1 MNDPWDWAKQKDYQ
15 QQTPPP
21 INNTLAI
28 PDSGQTQAPAPIHGP
43 PGLGQ
48 MAQTILVARGVN
60 RGIDETYDAGKGY
73 FNKAPHDPSKVPVED
88 RVGKAPATETS
99 APLSSNSVTPL
110 EAQNAQENA
119 AREANA
125 AGRNIAAD
133 GSSGAAPTT
142 ATTAPAV
149 APTSTA
155 AETGAVAGTTTALAS
170 SAPTTISEAA
180 MLAEQYG
187 PFLAAQGT
195 TSVPYRTVGN
205 TGKGGK

>member
-1 MNDPWDWAKQKDYQ
+1 MIDQHDPWDWTKQQ
-15 QQTPPP
+15 SPMQSAVPPM
-21 INNTLAI
+21 NNTLVV
-28 PDSGQTQAPAPIHGP
+28 PPSGQAQAPAPIHGP
-43 PGLGQ
+43 PGIGQ

-60 RGIDETYDAGKGY
+60 KGLDVAEKKY
-73 FNKAPHDPSKVPVED
+73 FPADKAPPKEVVS
-88 RVGKAPATETS
+88 TETS
-99 APLSSNSVTPL
+99 APLSNQVAPAKVIGA
-110 EAQNAQENA
+110 EENA

-125 AGRNIAAD
+125 TGRTIASD

-155 AETGAVAGTTTALAS
+155 AETGAVAGATTAAAT
-170 SAPTTISEAA
+170 APTTMSEAA
-180 MLAEQYG
+180 MLLEEYG